1 MSTSG
6 ISKKEHELNLIRY
19 IYPRRSLL
27 NGSNPTKLGKWTW
40 VKIEGEGKARLEKQ
54 PCLCQCQH
62 IYYPCKSTKMNV
74 LIILNQQVQH
84 FKREQQ
90 IEEPDI
96 HTMFITDIC

>member
-1 MSTSG
+1 MD
-6 ISKKEHELNLIRY
+6 
-19 IYPRRSLL
+19 
-27 NGSNPTKLGKWTW
+27 LG
-40 VKIEGEGKARLEKQ
+40 VKIDKGEGKARLEKQ

-96 HTMFITDIC
+96 HTTMFITDIFC